1 MPGHVSRPRGITA
14 IVVVNSIGAI
24 VTPAFWGLVFL
35 RLFAADTPP
44 AGLDA
49 GALSSTFGFMIG
61 DLVWAEAALIA
72 SIAGLLRMRPW
83 GWLAAQI
90 VNALWLY
97 SMTVIWCRD
106 IHGGGISP
114 GALLFLPFVP
124 FSIWALFHLWRVRG
138 AFRLDE

>member
-1 MPGHVSRPRGITA
+1 MPGHVSRPPA
-14 IVVVNSIGAI
+14 IKVIAAVNAAGAI
-24 VTPAFWGLVFL
+24 LTPAFWGLVFL
-35 RLFAADTPP
+35 RLFAAGTPP
-44 AGLDA
+44 GGFDA
-49 GALSSTFGFMIG
+49 GSLSSTFGFMVG

-72 SIAGLLRMRPW
+72 SVVGLLRMRMW
-83 GWLAAQI
+83 GWLSAQI

-124 FSIWALFHLWRVRG
+124 FSVWALFHLWRVRG
-138 AFRLDE
+138 DFGSGV

>member
-1 MPGHVSRPRGITA
+1 
-14 IVVVNSIGAI
+14 VNALGAI
-24 VTPAFWGLVFL
+24 LTPVFWGLVFL
-35 RLFAADTPP
+35 RLFAVDTLP

-49 GALSSTFGFMIG
+49 GSLSSTFGFMIG
-61 DLVWAEAALIA
+61 DLVWAEAALIV
-72 SIAGLLRMRPW
+72 SIVGLLRMRPW

-106 IHGGGISP
+106 IHGGEISP

-124 FSIWALFHLWRVRG
+124 FSIWALFHLWRVRS
-138 AFRLDE
+138 AFKPDV